1 MPPRELLTTA
11 DVARVIGVS
20 PRRVAQLADHRP
32 DFPEPY
38 AITRPPQSIR
48 LWTPEAIDAWQR
60 TADRSPG
67 RPTST

>member
-1 MPPRELLTTA
+1 MPRELLTTA
-11 DVARVIGVS
+11 DVARVLSVS

-48 LWTPEAIDAWQR
+48 LWQPEDIEHWLR
-60 TADRSPG
+60 TANRSPG
-67 RPTST
+67 RPTT